1 MKNAA
6 LILYGLVGLGFMG
19 LGVIYLLTDEFMP
32 YHSDAIGVG
41 WGDLDT
47 NYQGLFLGLL
57 KGLGAGAF
65 SSGVALLSL
74 AVLSYLQGIQYYK
87 HALALVAL
95 AYSCTLTYAIY
106 TVYSLTPSEPPLA
119 GGLAWI
125 VFSLI
130 AIACSFLA
138 SSKQGDA

>member
-6 LILYGLVGLGFMG
+6 LILYVLVGLGFMG

-32 YHSDAIGVG
+32 YHSDAIGAS
-41 WGDLDT
+41 WGNLDA

-65 SSGVALLSL
+65 SSGVTLLSL
-74 AVLSYLQGIQYYK
+74 AVLSYLRGIQHYK
-87 HALALVAL
+87 YALALVAL

-106 TVYSLTPSEPPLA
+106 TVYALTPSEPPLA
-119 GGLAWI
+119 GGIAWI
-125 VFSLI
+125 VFSSI

-138 SSKQGDA
+138 SSKPGDA